1 MRSNLNFGAKVKIS
15 LSAPNIFSTFYHFSG
30 RFLLTLQH
38 IKNLVVNLP
47 QEENLGSIDLV
58 LEAGAANGSYQI
70 GCLLYLKELENQ
82 NVRISL
88 PITMKNNDMDLYQWS
103 STDILILN
111 KFGIPEPQKIEK
123 VVPDILLIPLVSFDK
138 NLFRIGYGGGFYDRY
153 IEKVSKL
160 KKTLNIGIAHSCQ
173 KVSKVPLNKYDKKL
187 DIVITEKYI
196 LS

>member
-1 MRSNLNFGAKVKIS
+1 MSKSLLRYKYINLRKTKNQKDVKI
-15 LSAPNIFSTFYHFSG
+15 N
-30 RFLLTLQH
+30 LLKVFRLF
-38 IKNLVVNLP
+38 KNLDYKKKTF
-47 QEENLGSIDLV
+47 I
-58 LEAGAANGSYQI
+58 
-70 GCLLYLKELENQ
+70 LKELENQ
-82 NVRISL
+82 NVKISL
-88 PITMKNNDMDLYQWS
+88 PITMKNNDMDFYKWS

-160 KKTLNIGIAHSCQ
+160 KKTLNIGVAHSCQ

-187 DIVITEKYI
+187 DMVITEKYI